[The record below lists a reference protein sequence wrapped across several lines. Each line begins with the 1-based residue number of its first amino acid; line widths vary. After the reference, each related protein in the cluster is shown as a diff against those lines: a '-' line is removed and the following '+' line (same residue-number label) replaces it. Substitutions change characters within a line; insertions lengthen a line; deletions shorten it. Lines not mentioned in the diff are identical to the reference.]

1 MAAFPTPLRQP
12 PINRIGPGYSGC
24 RGQLLCQ
31 VLSLGTD
38 SRALQFSLPEQH
50 GTPAA
55 FNKPLI
61 SIRRCRS
68 FRTWLG

>member
-24 RGQLLCQ
+24 WGQLLCQ

-38 SRALQFSLPEQH
+38 SR
-50 GTPAA
+50 
-55 FNKPLI
+55 
-61 SIRRCRS
+61 
-68 FRTWLG
+68 